1 MSQILNPVRAATS
14 RPTVTLREFGSYEEA
29 QQLVDRLS
37 DVGFRIEQVRIVGT
51 GLRSIEQV
59 TGRLTKGRA
68 AAGGAFTGAW
78 FGLLIGLLFAI
89 FTVGPFG
96 LGVLLSSLIFGVL
109 WGVVFGFV
117 AHWTTRGR
125 RDFSSIRNLEARSYA
140 VEVEAGYEDEAA
152 RVAGIA

>member
-68 AAGGAFTGAW
+68 AV
-78 FGLLIGLLFAI
+78 FGL
-89 FTVGPFG
+89 
-96 LGVLLSSLIFGVL
+96 
-109 WGVVFGFV
+109 V